1 MSKSHLVVEWV
12 ETGSKEEK
20 RVSIHYSF
28 KKCDVRAGGVAQV
41 VERLLSKK
49 CDVGIREISQ

>member
-1 MSKSHLVVEWV
+1 VVEWV